1 MAFKRRHVIR
11 TSSSLVAK
19 TGLTAPSFLLFLHV
33 VMKPIPNSR
42 IYAPTSVRFT
52 PSELV
57 EVATACE
64 ALRVSRSTLLRRGA
78 LAISRELQEAL
89 PR

>member
-1 MAFKRRHVIR
+1 M
-11 TSSSLVAK
+11 K
-19 TGLTAPSFLLFLHV
+19 T
-33 VMKPIPNSR
+33 IPNAR

-64 ALRVSRSTLLRRGA
+64 ALKVSRSTLLRRGA
-78 LAISRELQEAL
+78 LSVARELQVTL

>member
-1 MAFKRRHVIR
+1 M
-11 TSSSLVAK
+11 K
-19 TGLTAPSFLLFLHV
+19 T
-33 VMKPIPNSR
+33 IPNAR

-52 PSELV
+52 PSELA
-57 EVATACE
+57 EVAQACDS
-64 ALRVSRSTLLRRGA
+64 LKVSRSTLLRRGA

>member
-1 MAFKRRHVIR
+1 
-11 TSSSLVAK
+11 
-19 TGLTAPSFLLFLHV
+19 
-33 VMKPIPNSR
+33 MKPIPDAR

-57 EVATACE
+57 EVANACE

-89 PR
+89 PS

>member
-1 MAFKRRHVIR
+1 M
-11 TSSSLVAK
+11 K
-19 TGLTAPSFLLFLHV
+19 T
-33 VMKPIPNSR
+33 IPDAR

-57 EVATACE
+57 EVANACE

-78 LAISRELQEAL
+78 LTVARELQETL

>member
-1 MAFKRRHVIR
+1 M
-11 TSSSLVAK
+11 K
-19 TGLTAPSFLLFLHV
+19 T
-33 VMKPIPNSR
+33 IPNAR

-52 PSELV
+52 PSELA
-57 EVATACE
+57 EVAQACDS
-64 ALRVSRSTLLRRGA
+64 LKISRSTLLRRGA

>member
-1 MAFKRRHVIR
+1 
-11 TSSSLVAK
+11 
-19 TGLTAPSFLLFLHV
+19 
-33 VMKPIPNSR
+33 MKPIPNAR

-57 EVATACE
+57 EVANACG

>member
-1 MAFKRRHVIR
+1 
-11 TSSSLVAK
+11 
-19 TGLTAPSFLLFLHV
+19 
-33 VMKPIPNSR
+33 MKPIPNSR

-52 PSELV
+52 PSELL
-57 EVATACE
+57 EVSAACD

-78 LAISRELQEAL
+78 LVIARELQEVL

>member
-1 MAFKRRHVIR
+1 MNGGINGPAFLSI
-11 TSSSLVAK
+11 
-19 TGLTAPSFLLFLHV
+19 LHV
-33 VMKPIPNSR
+33 VMKPIPDAR

-57 EVATACE
+57 EVANACD

>member
-1 MAFKRRHVIR
+1 M
-11 TSSSLVAK
+11 K
-19 TGLTAPSFLLFLHV
+19 T
-33 VMKPIPNSR
+33 IPDAR

-52 PSELV
+52 PSEML

-78 LAISRELQEAL
+78 LTVARELQETL

>member
-1 MAFKRRHVIR
+1 
-11 TSSSLVAK
+11 
-19 TGLTAPSFLLFLHV
+19 
-33 VMKPIPNSR
+33 MKPIPNSR

-52 PSELV
+52 PSELL
-57 EVATACE
+57 EVSAACD

-78 LAISRELQEAL
+78 LVIARELQEAL

>member
-1 MAFKRRHVIR
+1 
-11 TSSSLVAK
+11 
-19 TGLTAPSFLLFLHV
+19 
-33 VMKPIPNSR
+33 MKPIPNAR

-57 EVATACE
+57 EVANACE

-78 LAISRELQEAL
+78 LTVARELQETL